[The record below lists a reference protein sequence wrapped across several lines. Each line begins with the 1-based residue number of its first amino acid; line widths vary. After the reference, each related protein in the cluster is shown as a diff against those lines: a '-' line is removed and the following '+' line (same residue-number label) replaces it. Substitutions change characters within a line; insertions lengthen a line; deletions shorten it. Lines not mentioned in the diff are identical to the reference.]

1 MRLGQVSRDGD
12 AELDRDQGR
21 YRAFISYSHRDTA
34 WCKRIHRSLEMYRI
48 PKTLVGTKTALGT
61 VPARMSPIFRDREE
75 LSIGNDLSELVRAAL
90 GESDALIVLCSPDA
104 KASRW
109 VNQEIETFRA
119 LYPERPIYAAIIEG
133 DPELAFPPALLA
145 SEGGAR
151 EPVAADFRE
160 QGDGYKL
167 AKLKLMSGLTGLG
180 LDALVRR
187 DAQRQRRRVIAV
199 TLGAASI
206 MLLLI
211 ALLVMAVRAQAEAER
226 QRQGAEGLVE
236 YMLTDL
242 RDRLKGVGRL
252 DVMTAVNERAM
263 RYYANQGDLS
273 GLPDASLDRRARILH
288 AMGEDDQKRGDQS
301 KALAKFTEA
310 HRATAATLA
319 RRPHSP
325 DAVLA
330 HAQSEYWVGFAHQS
344 ADRNRMA
351 LAHYQA
357 HFKLATRYAAM
368 TTQSRRAIK
377 ELGWSHNTTGAL
389 YLLGLNEPEQAAAHF
404 AQYIALFRAL
414 SKSDPGDKD
423 AAYSLSDALAW
434 AADAEIA
441 MKRPQA
447 AQKLRLEQRDVLARL
462 SADDPD
468 NSVYQLARVVAERE
482 LFRICY
488 RAKDFGCAQV
498 HIRSAVMLAQNG
510 RAAGDGNLDWIRQVA
525 QANLD
530 LGFLNE
536 SQGMAD
542 AARQQLIIVR
552 RYLVDNAVTLKKA
565 PDISNDLQTTAAVL
579 ETRINE

>member
-1 MRLGQVSRDGD
+1 
-12 AELDRDQGR
+12 LDLDQGR

-48 PKTLVGTKTALGT
+48 PKTLVGTHTALGP
-61 VPARMSPIFRDREE
+61 VPPRMSPIFRDREE
-75 LSIGNDLSELVRAAL
+75 LSIGNDLSELVRTAL
-90 GESDALIVLCSPDA
+90 GESDALIVLCSPNA

-119 LYPERPIYAAIIEG
+119 LYPARPIYAAIIEG
-133 DPELAFPPALLA
+133 DPELAFPPALVA
-145 SEGGAR
+145 SEDSMR

-187 DAQRQRRRVIAV
+187 DAQRQRRRVIAI
-199 TLGAASI
+199 TLGAVSI
-206 MLLLI
+206 MLMLT
-211 ALLVMAVRAQAEAER
+211 ALLVMALRAQAEAER

-288 AMGEDDQKRGDQS
+288 AMGEDDQKRGDQD

-319 RRPHSP
+319 RRPRDSE
-325 DAVLA
+325 AVLA

-344 ADRNRMA
+344 SGRNRAA
-351 LAHYQA
+351 LGHYQA
-357 HFKLATRYAAM
+357 HFTLATRYADM
-368 TTQSRRAIK
+368 TGNSRRAIK

-389 YLLGLNEPEQAAAHF
+389 YLLGLDEPEQASVHF
-404 AQYIALFRAL
+404 AQYVALFRGL
-414 SKSDPGDKD
+414 SKSDPADKD

-434 AADAEIA
+434 AADAENA
-441 MKRPQA
+441 MKRSAA
-447 AQKLRLEQRDVLARL
+447 AQKLRLEQRDVLALL
-462 SADDPD
+462 SAGDPA
-468 NSVYQLARVVAERE
+468 NSVYLLARVVAERE

-488 RAKDFGCAQV
+488 RAKDYRCAGS
-498 HIRSAVMLAQNG
+498 HILSAVTLAQNG
-510 RAAGDGNLDWIRQVA
+510 RVAGAGNLDWIRQVA

-530 LGFLNE
+530 LGFLKE
-536 SQGMAD
+536 AQGLTT
-542 AARQQLIIVR
+542 AARQQLIFVR
-552 RYLVDNAVTLKKA
+552 RYLTDNAETLKKA
-565 PDISNDLQTTAAVL
+565 PDISNDLQATAAVL
-579 ETRINE
+579 ESRINT